1 MRIDIDF
8 SIFTL
13 APSAEG
19 VISGKIEVSELPR
32 TGEIISFSFAPNKSK
47 FPAEPGFNPLLKV
60 ETVIH
65 SANGQSP
72 ALQLENLMLPN
83 KESVAEVTAFLEQGF
98 GLFFSP
104 TGE

>member
-13 APSAEG
+13 APSTEG

-32 TGEIISFSFAPNKSK
+32 TGEIISFSFAPNESK

-60 ETVIH
+60 ENVIH
-65 SANGQSP
+65 NANGQSP
-72 ALQLENLMLPN
+72 ALQLQDLMLPN